1 MFHFR
6 SDSIFRFNILVI
18 FVFFT
23 IAIIIVGN
31 TVSTMFKD
39 REIWNKINSA

>member
-18 FVFFT
+18 FAFT
-23 IAIIIVGN
+23 SIAFIIIGN

-39 REIWNKINSA
+39 REIWNKIK